1 MKDYP
6 LVKFA
11 IFFIMGIILQKYFSF
26 QPLSYCL
33 IIVSAV
39 IILIILIRVKSQHSI
54 LISLSTC
61 IIIVFSGNF
70 IARNYYANQTLLP
83 QNIYRMKGIHA
94 FGTIENIELNHNK
107 GIVFYLTSDSI
118 KYKDNAA
125 KLKTKFICRINVN
138 NKNLIDSIYNLL
150 NIGNKIKISGNF
162 DISNGKGNPGEFD
175 FGKYLRSNGISGT
188 ISCYN
193 SRDISIINYN
203 KNNFRAFVYSVRKY
217 LDNKISGLHS
227 AQTASLIK
235 GLLLADR
242 SEISQETK
250 TEFINSGV
258 MHVLAVSGLHVGYI
272 IVIFYFLFGRLNI
285 YFRSIVVISGLL
297 VFMILTGM
305 PSSVVRAVI
314 MAGVIIISSLT
325 NRFSNIFNSLA
336 LAAIIILSF
345 VPSEIFNP
353 GFQLSF
359 ASVFSIGAIYPFF
372 QSNINLLK
380 INSKVLKNIL
390 GLIAM
395 SLSAQIGTLP
405 FILIFFNK
413 LSLAALFANIIV
425 IPVIGLIVGIASF
438 TIVLSFISPYLATFA
453 ALTNNIVCALLF
465 RFIHETGELKY
476 SFIWIRG
483 FTLTDSIIFYSLIFL
498 MFAGYKYFN
507 KIISKIIFISLIF
520 ADILMYCPIEERL
533 NFPKNILSVFMVDV
547 GQGDSFLIRFPNGK
561 TGLIDAGPAAS
572 FYDTGEK
579 IIVPLLEYFN
589 IPKINYAF
597 ISHFDSDHYGGIV
610 SLIKD
615 NKIEK
620 VFITEIDTSSVKEKL
635 FIRFLDK
642 KKVPYETYTRKILP
656 VGNARI
662 YFLNDS
668 PKHIGKKVTSN
679 NRSGFFKIVYGKIG
693 MLFTG
698 DIDET
703 AENYYVSRDKNIIT
717 SDILKISHH
726 GSGKGS
732 SEKFLNL
739 VRPKISLISV
749 GIKNK
754 FGHPSAEVINR
765 LKNINSK
772 IYRTD
777 RDGGIILITNGESI
791 YPLNWNN

>member
-1 MKDYP
+1 MKDHP

-11 IFFIMGIILQKYFSF
+11 IYFILGIILQKYFSF
-26 QPLSYCL
+26 QPVFCYL
-33 IIVSAV
+33 IIVTAI
-39 IILIILIRVKSQHSI
+39 IILLALIRIKPKNSVFISLIAGIIIL
-54 LISLSTC
+54 LC
-61 IIIVFSGNF
+61 GNF
-70 IARNYYANQTLLP
+70 IAEQYLTNQTLLP
-83 QNIYRMKGIHA
+83 SNIYRMKDIKV
-94 FGTIENIELNHNK
+94 FGSIDNIELNKSK
-107 GIVFYLTSDSI
+107 GIVFYLTSDSLRYREN
-118 KYKDNAA
+118 KAD
-125 KLKTKFICRINVN
+125 LKTKFICRINLQ
-138 NKNLIDSIYNLL
+138 NKNEIDSIYSLL
-150 NIGNKIKISGNF
+150 NIGNKVKISGNF

-175 FGKYLRSNGISGT
+175 FGKYLRSKGISGT
-188 ISCYN
+188 ISSN
-193 SRDISIINYN
+193 SSKNISIINYS
-203 KNNFRAFVYSVRKY
+203 KDNFQAFVFNARKY
-217 LDNKISGLHS
+217 LDNKISELHS

-285 YFRSIVVISGLL
+285 YFRSIMILSGLII
-297 VFMILTGM
+297 FMILTGL

-314 MAGVIIISSLT
+314 MAGVMIITNLT

-336 LAAIIILSF
+336 LAAIIILFF

-359 ASVFSIGAIYPFF
+359 VSVFSIGAIYPVF

-380 INSKVLKNIL
+380 IKSKVLKKIL
-390 GLIAM
+390 GLIAI

-405 FILIFFNK
+405 FILIYFNK
-413 LSLAALFANIIV
+413 LSLAALIANIVV
-425 IPVIGLIVGIASF
+425 IPVIGLIVGIALF
-438 TIVLSFISPYLATFA
+438 TIVLSIILPYLAALA

-465 RFIHETGELKY
+465 KFIHTAGELKY

-483 FTLTDSIIFYSLIFL
+483 FTLTDSIIFYSLILLLF
-498 MFAGYKYFN
+498 FGYKYFN
-507 KIISKIIFISLIF
+507 KIISKTIFISLIF

-533 NFPKNILSVFMVDV
+533 NFPKNLLSVFMVDV

-561 TGLIDAGPAAS
+561 TGLVDAGSATL

-579 IIVPLLEYFN
+579 TITPLLEYFN
-589 IPKINYAF
+589 IPKINFAF

-610 SLIKD
+610 SLIKND
-615 NKIEK
+615 KIEK
-620 VFITEIDTSSVKEKL
+620 VFITDIDTSSVKEKL

-642 KKVPYETYTRKILP
+642 KKVPYETYTRKIFP

-679 NRSGFFKIVYGKIG
+679 NRSGLLKIVYGKTGI
-693 MLFTG
+693 LFTG

-703 AENYYVSRDKNIIT
+703 GENYYTSRDKNIIA

-732 SEKFLNL
+732 SEKFLNF

-749 GIKNK
+749 GIKNR

-765 LKNINSK
+765 LKSINSK

-777 RDGGIILITNGESI
+777 LDGGIILITNGESI
-791 YPLNWNN
+791 YPLTWEN